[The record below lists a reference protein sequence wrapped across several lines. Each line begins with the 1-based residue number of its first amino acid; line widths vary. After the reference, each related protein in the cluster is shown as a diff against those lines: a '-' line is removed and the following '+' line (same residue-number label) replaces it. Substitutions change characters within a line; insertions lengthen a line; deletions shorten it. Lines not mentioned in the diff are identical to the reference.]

1 MNSEPFSIDEFI
13 PTADEAD
20 KAPEEVDVQ
29 RAVVEELAADKV
41 ELEARANSLSGEVS
55 SLKAQIA
62 AGGSEIAQL
71 KEAVEKG
78 KAEIARLQEELE
90 KERAA
95 SAAAKMD
102 LASARRELALKEE
115 TSYAAQERNP
125 NALALLDRDVD
136 LPDRFPG
143 ETRDHVLE
151 VIKEAR
157 NQAEADGRIRLA
169 QVLEGVLVSN
179 EPNGSLAAN
188 RAEMKKL
195 FAENMNIVNGNVIE
209 KLKSLNIPYK
219 DADNYLSAEEI
230 LKRNY

>member
-62 AGGSEIAQL
+62 AGGSEIA
-71 KEAVEKG
+71 
-78 KAEIARLQEELE
+78 RLQEELE

-115 TSYAAQERNP
+115 ASYAAQERNP

-179 EPNGSLAAN
+179 EPSGSLAAN